1 MSEVG
6 GWERFSRCL
15 TACGVASC
23 ALLVVHCLLVRLLGD
38 VAGTVATFLFFLEPQ
53 FCGCFVTHIAPS
65 FVRGLLIS
73 FPFLF
78 LFLRARFV
86 PPVCK

>member
-23 ALLVVHCLLVRLLGD
+23 ALLVVHCLLVRLVGD
-38 VAGTVATFLFFLEPQ
+38 VAGTEQHFLFFSNRNSA
-53 FCGCFVTHIAPS
+53 GVS
-65 FVRGLLIS
+65 
-73 FPFLF
+73 
-78 LFLRARFV
+78 
-86 PPVCK
+86 

>member
-65 FVRGLLIS
+65 FVWGLLIS
-73 FPFLF
+73 FPFSF
-78 LFLRARFV
+78 LVSQGEVRASRV
-86 PPVCK
+86 

>member
-23 ALLVVHCLLVRLLGD
+23 ALLVVHCLLVRLVGD
-38 VAGTVATFLFFLEPQ
+38 VAGIVATFPFFFRTAILRV
-53 FCGCFVTHIAPS
+53 FRDSHC
-65 FVRGLLIS
+65 
-73 FPFLF
+73 PFLCSGLTYFVSLSF
-78 LFLRARFV
+78 LVSQGEVRASRV
-86 PPVCK
+86 